1 MDAYKEIKTDISK
14 FTDDEYYE
22 LVDKTFQDRPDS
34 FLCVDNE
41 TILVGPEATLEDLP
55 EKFRSF
61 NIEYMSYDKHEKPV
75 ECDHP
80 TLYNTLSC
88 PTHSSTLTCNEGS
101 SSKSVDSFDRE
112 KRQFQL
118 ELDQRHEN
126 RMFCYEND
134 ITVLHTFFSNMIA
147 DGDRRSFDSLR
158 RLVSTTLSFKEG
170 YTKDVDD
177 SYTDIRVFKKK
188 SRPKKRSSN
197 KRKAI

>member
-88 PTHSSTLTCNEGS
+88 PPHSSTLTCNEGS

-134 ITVLHTFFSNMIA
+134 ITVLHTFINNMIA
-147 DGDRRSFDSLR
+147 DGDRRSFDSLH

>member
-1 MDAYKEIKTDISK
+1 MM
-14 FTDDEYYE
+14 
-22 LVDKTFQDRPDS
+22 R
-34 FLCVDNE
+34 
-41 TILVGPEATLEDLP
+41 
-55 EKFRSF
+55 R
-61 NIEYMSYDKHEKPV
+61 
-75 ECDHP
+75 
-80 TLYNTLSC
+80 NTHV
-88 PTHSSTLTCNEGS
+88 TEGS

-112 KRQFQL
+112 KRQFQQ
-118 ELDQRHEN
+118 ELDQKHEN

-147 DGDRRSFDSLR
+147 DGDRRSFDSLH

>member
-55 EKFRSF
+55 EQFRSF

-88 PTHSSTLTCNEGS
+88 PPHSSTLTCNEGS

-134 ITVLHTFFSNMIA
+134 ITVLHTFINNMIA

>member
-55 EKFRSF
+55 EQFRSF

-88 PTHSSTLTCNEGS
+88 PPHSSTLTCNEGS